1 MIGNDKTGMLRWALC
16 LLLCVVLVET
26 MVAQTSIEKLNQRME
41 ELGQVVYQNPV
52 AVKSELMDIVKN
64 RSGIPDSTMGEVFL
78 NWSIAL
84 GMTNQLDSGIWAAK
98 ESMQLLSDQSMV
110 KASSLK
116 TLAILYRLKG
126 NWKLAEESILLS
138 LQLNDSLWNNKLLSA
153 VTLQEYAS
161 LSLDRREYFK
171 ATSLLLKALETIQLL
186 DKSNPRVPYTAVKLR
201 VNLAEAYAK
210 CENYPFAIREFRLAL
225 PQLDSLNDIDGY
237 VRAGL
242 PLAEAY
248 MYVKQSQSA
257 DSILKK
263 LLPLAEQLQND
274 ELKAYVLLYTGKLN
288 SSTWKYDMAIPF
300 YRDAFTLLE
309 KQNSV
314 VLPECSIGLLNALKE
329 TGGEVEA
336 KQLIQ
341 SSVLNTTLESSDR
354 KIQFEFKK
362 AALPFIWK
370 DMSTAELA
378 DYTLEII
385 SLGDSVASDDKLHA
399 AAQIQAEYQ
408 FERQEAEQ
416 DLLVSENEVL
426 KEKERLKKKQL
437 YLTLAISALV
447 FAMLILLLKRLRQR
461 SLEKDKTLQAKEREL
476 QFQREKREWAEK
488 EKELREQ
495 LVQQQ
500 KAEIMRN
507 VEDAAELRAQLEQL
521 VMEQQQERRKELLDQ
536 FEKTKEEKKGLG
548 FMVSQFN
555 ALHPTFASELIRKFP
570 GLSTADVQ
578 FCTLCRMNLNT
589 KEISTLL
596 NIESRS
602 VYVRKYRIIEKMG
615 LSETVDFEKVLFGF

>member
-1 MIGNDKTGMLRWALC
+1 
-16 LLLCVVLVET
+16 
-26 MVAQTSIEKLNQRME
+26 MVAQTSTEKLNQRMD
-41 ELGQVVYQNPV
+41 ELGKVVYQNPV
-52 AVKSELMDIVKN
+52 AVKSELMGIFMN

-98 ESMQLLSDQSMV
+98 ESMQLLSDQSIV

-116 TLAILYRLKG
+116 TLAVLYRLKG

-138 LQLNDSLWNNKLLSA
+138 LQLNDSIWKNKFLSA

-161 LSLDRREYFK
+161 LTLDRREYFK
-171 ATSLLLKALETIQLL
+171 ATSLFLEALEAIKLASIK
-186 DKSNPRVPYTAVKLR
+186 DPRVPYTAVKLR

-210 CENYPFAIREFRLAL
+210 CENYPFAIREFRLAM
-225 PQLDSLNDIDGY
+225 PQLDSLNDMDGY

-248 MYVKQSQSA
+248 MNMRQPQAA

-263 LLPLAEQLQND
+263 LLPLTEQLQND
-274 ELKAYVLLYTGKLN
+274 ELKAWVLFYLGKLN
-288 SSTWKYDMAIPF
+288 ASTEKYDIALTY
-300 YRDAFTLLE
+300 YRSAFALLE
-309 KQNSV
+309 KQNSLA
-314 VLPECSIGLLNALKE
+314 LPECAIDWLNALKE
-329 TGGEVEA
+329 TGGYAEA
-336 KQLIQ
+336 KQLLQ
-341 SSVLNTTLESSDR
+341 SPVLNTTLESADR
-354 KIQFEFKK
+354 KILFEFKK

-385 SLGDSVASDDKLHA
+385 SLGDSVASDNKLHA

-408 FERQEAEQ
+408 FERQQAEQ
-416 DLLVSENEVL
+416 DLLLSENEVL
-426 KEKERLKKKQL
+426 KEKELLKKKQL
-437 YLTLAISALV
+437 YLTLAISVLV
-447 FAMLILLLKRLRQR
+447 FTMLILLLKRLRER
-461 SLEKDKTLQAKEREL
+461 SLAKDKSLQAKEQEL

-500 KAEIMRN
+500 KAELMRN

-521 VMEQQQERRKELLDQ
+521 VMEQQQDRRKELLDQ
-536 FEKTKEEKKGLG
+536 FERTKEEKMGLG

-555 ALHPTFASELIRKFP
+555 ALHPTFTAELIRNYP
-570 GLSTADVQ
+570 VLSTADIQ
-578 FCTLCRMNLNT
+578 FCTLCRLNLNT

-596 NIESRS
+596 SIESRS

-615 LSETVDFEKVLFGF
+615 LSETDDFEKVLFGF

>member
-1 MIGNDKTGMLRWALC
+1 MIGNVKTGKLRCTLC
-16 LLLCVVLVET
+16 ALLCIVLVKP
-26 MVAQTSIEKLNQRME
+26 MVAQTSTEKLNQRMD
-41 ELGQVVYQNPV
+41 ELGKVVYQNPV
-52 AVKSELMDIVKN
+52 AVKSELMGIVMN

-98 ESMQLLSDQSMV
+98 ESMQLLSDQSIV

-116 TLAILYRLKG
+116 TLAVLYRLKG

-138 LQLNDSLWNNKLLSA
+138 LQLNDSIWKNKFLSA

-161 LSLDRREYFK
+161 LTLDRREYFK
-171 ATSLLLKALETIQLL
+171 ATSLFLEALDAIKLASIK
-186 DKSNPRVPYTAVKLR
+186 DPRVPYTAVKLR

-210 CENYPFAIREFRLAL
+210 CENYPFAIREFRLAM
-225 PQLDSLNDIDGY
+225 PQLDSLNDMDGY

-248 MYVKQSQSA
+248 MNMRQPQAA

-263 LLPLAEQLQND
+263 LLPLTEQLQND
-274 ELKAYVLLYTGKLN
+274 ELKAWVLFYTGKLN
-288 SSTWKYDMAIPF
+288 ASTEKYDMALTY
-300 YRDAFTLLE
+300 YRSAFALLE
-309 KQNSV
+309 KQNSLA
-314 VLPECSIGLLNALKE
+314 LPECAIDRLNALKE
-329 TGGEVEA
+329 TGGYAEA
-336 KQLIQ
+336 KQLLQ
-341 SSVLNTTLESSDR
+341 SPVLNTTLESADR
-354 KIQFEFKK
+354 KTQFEFKK

-385 SLGDSVASDDKLHA
+385 SLGDSVASDNKLHA

-408 FERQEAEQ
+408 FERQKAEQ
-416 DLLVSENEVL
+416 DLLLSENEVL
-426 KEKERLKKKQL
+426 KEKELLKKKQL
-437 YLTLAISALV
+437 YLTLAISVLV
-447 FAMLILLLKRLRQR
+447 FTMLILLLKRLRER
-461 SLEKDKTLQAKEREL
+461 SLAKDKTLQAKEQEL
-476 QFQREKREWAEK
+476 QFQREKRVWAEK

-500 KAEIMRN
+500 KAELMRN

-536 FEKTKEEKKGLG
+536 FERAKEEKKGLG

-555 ALHPTFASELIRKFP
+555 ALHPTFASELIRKYP
-570 GLSTADVQ
+570 GLSTADIQ

-596 NIESRS
+596 SIESRS

-615 LSETVDFEKVLFGF
+615 LSERDDFEKVLFGF

>member
-1 MIGNDKTGMLRWALC
+1 MLRWALC

>member
-1 MIGNDKTGMLRWALC
+1 
-16 LLLCVVLVET
+16 
-26 MVAQTSIEKLNQRME
+26 
-41 ELGQVVYQNPV
+41 
-52 AVKSELMDIVKN
+52 
-64 RSGIPDSTMGEVFL
+64 
-78 NWSIAL
+78 
-84 GMTNQLDSGIWAAK
+84 
-98 ESMQLLSDQSMV
+98 
-110 KASSLK
+110 
-116 TLAILYRLKG
+116 
-126 NWKLAEESILLS
+126 
-138 LQLNDSLWNNKLLSA
+138 LNDSLWNNKLLSA

-161 LSLDRREYFK
+161 LSLDRREYYK

-237 VRAGL
+237 VRAGI

-248 MYVKQSQSA
+248 MNVKQPQPA

-263 LLPLAEQLQND
+263 LLPLTEQLQND
-274 ELKAYVLLYTGKLN
+274 ELKAWVLYCMGKLN
-288 SSTWKYDMAIPF
+288 ASTEKYDMATPY

-309 KQNSV
+309 KQNSLA
-314 VLPECSIGLLNALKE
+314 LPECAISLLKALKE
-329 TGGEVEA
+329 TGGDAEA
-336 KQLIQ
+336 KQLLQ
-341 SSVLNTTLESSDR
+341 SAVLNTTLESSDR

-408 FERQEAEQ
+408 FERQKAEQ

-447 FAMLILLLKRLRQR
+447 FTMLILLLKRLRQR

-615 LSETVDFEKVLFGF
+615 LSETEDFEKVLFGF

>member
-1 MIGNDKTGMLRWALC
+1 MPDW
-16 LLLCVVLVET
+16 
-26 MVAQTSIEKLNQRME
+26 
-41 ELGQVVYQNPV
+41 LGQVVYQNPV

-98 ESMQLLSDQSMV
+98 ESMQLLSDQSIV

-225 PQLDSLNDIDGY
+225 PQLDSLNDKDGY
-237 VRAGL
+237 VRAGI

-248 MYVKQSQSA
+248 MNVKQPQPA

-263 LLPLAEQLQND
+263 LLPLTEQLQND
-274 ELKAYVLLYTGKLN
+274 ELKAWVLYCMGKLN
-288 SSTWKYDMAIPF
+288 SSTKKYDMATPY

-309 KQNSV
+309 KQNSLA
-314 VLPECSIGLLNALKE
+314 LPECAIGLLKALKE
-329 TGGEVEA
+329 TGGDTEA
-336 KQLIQ
+336 KQLLQ

-354 KIQFEFKK
+354 KIQFQFKK

-408 FERQEAEQ
+408 FERQKAEQ

-437 YLTLAISALV
+437 YLTLAISVLV
-447 FAMLILLLKRLRQR
+447 FTMLILLLKRLRQR

-500 KAEIMRN
+500 KAELMRN

-521 VMEQQQERRKELLDQ
+521 VTEQQEERRKELLEQ
-536 FEKTKEEKKGLG
+536 FERTKEEKKGLG

-555 ALHPTFASELIRKFP
+555 ALQPTFASELIRKFP

-615 LSETVDFEKVLFGF
+615 LSETEDFEKVLVGF

>member
-1 MIGNDKTGMLRWALC
+1 MIGNAKMAILRWTLC
-16 LLLCVVLVET
+16 PLLCVVLVET
-26 MVAQTSIEKLNQRME
+26 MVAQTSIEKLNQRMD
-41 ELGQVVYQNPV
+41 ELAKVVYQNPV
-52 AVKSELMDIVKN
+52 AVKSELMGIVMN

-98 ESMQLLSDQSMV
+98 ESMQLLSDQSIV

-116 TLAILYRLKG
+116 TLAVLYRLKG

-138 LQLNDSLWNNKLLSA
+138 LQLNDSIWKNKFLSA

-161 LSLDRREYFK
+161 LTLDRREYFK
-171 ATSLLLKALETIQLL
+171 ATSLFLEALDAIKLASIK
-186 DKSNPRVPYTAVKLR
+186 DPRVPYTAVKLR

-225 PQLDSLNDIDGY
+225 PQLDSLNDMDGY

-248 MYVKQSQSA
+248 MNERQPQAA

-263 LLPLAEQLQND
+263 LLPLTEQLQND
-274 ELKAYVLLYTGKLN
+274 ELKAWVLFYTGKLYA
-288 SSTWKYDMAIPF
+288 STEKYDTALTY
-300 YRDAFTLLE
+300 YRSAFTLLE
-309 KQNSV
+309 KQNSLA
-314 VLPECSIGLLNALKE
+314 LPECAIDWLNALKE
-329 TGGEVEA
+329 TGGYAEA
-336 KQLIQ
+336 KQLLQ
-341 SSVLNTTLESSDR
+341 SPVLNTTLESADR

-370 DMSTAELA
+370 DMSIAELA

-385 SLGDSVASDDKLHA
+385 SLGDSVASDNKLHA

-408 FERQEAEQ
+408 FERQQAEQ

-426 KEKERLKKKQL
+426 KEKELLKKKQL

-447 FAMLILLLKRLRQR
+447 FTMLILLLKRLRER
-461 SLEKDKTLQAKEREL
+461 SLAKDKTLQAKEQEL
-476 QFQREKREWAEK
+476 QFQREKRVWAEK

-500 KAEIMRN
+500 RAELLRN

-536 FEKTKEEKKGLG
+536 FEKAKEEKMGLG

-555 ALHPTFASELIRKFP
+555 ALHPTFASELIRKYP
-570 GLSTADVQ
+570 GLSTADIQ

-596 NIESRS
+596 SIESRS

-615 LSETVDFEKVLFGF
+615 LSERDDFEKVLFGF

>member
-1 MIGNDKTGMLRWALC
+1 MLRCTLC
-16 LLLCVVLVET
+16 VLLCMVLVET
-26 MVAQTSIEKLNQRME
+26 MLAQTSTEKLNQRMD
-41 ELGQVVYQNPV
+41 ELGKVGYQNPV
-52 AVKSELMDIVKN
+52 AVKSELMGIFKN

-98 ESMQLLSDQSMV
+98 ESLKLLSDQSIV

-116 TLAILYRLKG
+116 TLAVLYRLKG

-138 LQLNDSLWNNKLLSA
+138 LQLNDSLWKNKFLSA

-171 ATSLLLKALETIQLL
+171 ATSLLLEALETIKLL
-186 DKSNPRVPYTAVKLR
+186 DISDSRVPYTAVKLR
-201 VNLAEAYAK
+201 VSLAEAYAK

-225 PQLDSLNDIDGY
+225 PQLDSLNDKDGY

-248 MYVKQSQSA
+248 IFMRQPQKA

-263 LLPLAEQLQND
+263 LLPLTEQLQNE
-274 ELKAYVLLYTGKLN
+274 ELKAWVLFNTGKLN
-288 SSTWKYDMAIPF
+288 ASTAKYDMALTY
-300 YRDAFTLLE
+300 YRAAFALLE
-309 KQNSV
+309 KQNSLA
-314 VLPECSIGLLNALKE
+314 LPECAIAWLSALKE
-329 TGGEVEA
+329 TRGDAEA
-336 KQLIQ
+336 KQLLQ
-341 SSVLNTTLESSDR
+341 SPVLNTTLKSADR
-354 KIQFEFKK
+354 KTQFEFKK

-370 DMSTAELA
+370 DMTTAELA

-385 SLGDSVASDDKLHA
+385 SLGDSVASDNKLHA

-408 FERQEAEQ
+408 FERQQAEQ

-426 KEKERLKKKQL
+426 KEKDLLKKKQL
-437 YLTLAISALV
+437 YLTLTISALV
-447 FAMLILLLKRLRQR
+447 FTMLILLLKRLRQR
-461 SLEKDKTLQAKEREL
+461 SLEKDKTLQAKEQEL

-500 KAEIMRN
+500 KAELMRN

-521 VMEQQQERRKELLDQ
+521 VTEQQEERRKELLEQ
-536 FEKTKEEKKGLG
+536 FERAKEEKKGLS

-555 ALHPTFASELIRKFP
+555 ALQPTFAADLIRKYP
-570 GLSTADVQ
+570 TLSTADIQ

-596 NIESRS
+596 SIESRS

-615 LSETVDFEKVLFGF
+615 LSETEDFEKVLLGF

>member
-1 MIGNDKTGMLRWALC
+1 MIGNAKMGMLRWTLC
-16 LLLCVVLVET
+16 PLLCVVLVET
-26 MVAQTSIEKLNQRME
+26 MVAQTSIEKLNQRMD
-41 ELGQVVYQNPV
+41 ELAKVVYQNPV
-52 AVKSELMDIVKN
+52 AVKSELMGIVMN

-98 ESMQLLSDQSMV
+98 ESMQLLSDQSIV

-116 TLAILYRLKG
+116 TLAVLYRLKG

-138 LQLNDSLWNNKLLSA
+138 LQLNDSIWKNKFLSA

-161 LSLDRREYFK
+161 LTLDRREYFK
-171 ATSLLLKALETIQLL
+171 ATSLFLEALDAIKLASIK
-186 DKSNPRVPYTAVKLR
+186 DPRVPYTAVKLR

-225 PQLDSLNDIDGY
+225 PQLDSLNDMDGY

-248 MYVKQSQSA
+248 MNERQPQAA

-263 LLPLAEQLQND
+263 LLPLTEQLQND
-274 ELKAYVLLYTGKLN
+274 ELKAWVLFYTGKLYA
-288 SSTWKYDMAIPF
+288 STEKYDTALTY
-300 YRDAFTLLE
+300 YRSAFTLLE
-309 KQNSV
+309 KQNSLA
-314 VLPECSIGLLNALKE
+314 LPECAIDWLNALKE
-329 TGGEVEA
+329 TGGYAEA
-336 KQLIQ
+336 KQLLQ
-341 SSVLNTTLESSDR
+341 SPVLNTTLESADR

-370 DMSTAELA
+370 DMSIAELA

-385 SLGDSVASDDKLHA
+385 SLGDSVASDNKLHA

-408 FERQEAEQ
+408 FERQQAEQ

-426 KEKERLKKKQL
+426 KEKELLKKKQL

-447 FAMLILLLKRLRQR
+447 FTMLILLLKRLRER
-461 SLEKDKTLQAKEREL
+461 SLAKDKTLQAKEQEL
-476 QFQREKREWAEK
+476 QFQREKRAWAEK

-500 KAEIMRN
+500 RAELLRN

-536 FEKTKEEKKGLG
+536 FEKAKEEKMGLG

-555 ALHPTFASELIRKFP
+555 ALHPTFASELIRKYP
-570 GLSTADVQ
+570 GLSTADIQ

-596 NIESRS
+596 SIESRS

-615 LSETVDFEKVLFGF
+615 LSERDDFEKVLFGF

>member
-1 MIGNDKTGMLRWALC
+1 MIGNAKMAILRWTLC
-16 LLLCVVLVET
+16 PLLCVVLVET
-26 MVAQTSIEKLNQRME
+26 MVAQTSTEKLNQRMD
-41 ELGQVVYQNPV
+41 ELGKVVYQNPV
-52 AVKSELMDIVKN
+52 AVKSELMGIVMN

-98 ESMQLLSDQSMV
+98 ESMQLLSDQSIV

-116 TLAILYRLKG
+116 TLAVLYRLKG

-138 LQLNDSLWNNKLLSA
+138 LQLNDSIWKNKFLSA

-161 LSLDRREYFK
+161 LTLDRREYFK
-171 ATSLLLKALETIQLL
+171 ATSLFLEALEAIKLASIK
-186 DKSNPRVPYTAVKLR
+186 DPRVPYTAVKLR

-225 PQLDSLNDIDGY
+225 PQLDSLNDKDGY

-242 PLAEAY
+242 PLADAY
-248 MYVKQSQSA
+248 MNVRQPQEA

-263 LLPLAEQLQND
+263 LLPLTEQLQND
-274 ELKAYVLLYTGKLN
+274 ELKAWVLFYIGKLN
-288 SSTWKYDMAIPF
+288 ASTEKYDMALTY
-300 YRDAFTLLE
+300 YRSAFTLLE
-309 KQNSV
+309 KQNSLA
-314 VLPECSIGLLNALKE
+314 LPECAIDWLNALKE
-329 TGGEVEA
+329 TGGDAEA
-336 KQLIQ
+336 KQLLQ
-341 SSVLNTTLESSDR
+341 SPVLNTTLESSDR

-385 SLGDSVASDDKLHA
+385 SLGDSVASDNKLHA

-408 FERQEAEQ
+408 FERQQAEQ
-416 DLLVSENEVL
+416 DLLVIENEVL
-426 KEKERLKKKQL
+426 KEKELLKKKQL

-447 FAMLILLLKRLRQR
+447 FTMLILLLKRLRER
-461 SLEKDKTLQAKEREL
+461 SLAKDKTLQAKEQEL
-476 QFQREKREWAEK
+476 QFQREKRAWAEK

-495 LVQQQ
+495 LVQRQR
-500 KAEIMRN
+500 AELMRN

-536 FEKTKEEKKGLG
+536 FEKAKEEKMGLG

-555 ALHPTFASELIRKFP
+555 ALHPTFSSELIRNFP
-570 GLSTADVQ
+570 ALSTADIQ

-596 NIESRS
+596 SIESRS

-615 LSETVDFEKVLFGF
+615 LSERDDFEKVLFGF

>member
-1 MIGNDKTGMLRWALC
+1 MLRCTLC
-16 LLLCVVLVET
+16 VLLCMVLVET
-26 MVAQTSIEKLNQRME
+26 MLAQTSTEKLNQRMD
-41 ELGQVVYQNPV
+41 ELGKVGYQNPV
-52 AVKSELMDIVKN
+52 AVKSELMGIFKN
-64 RSGIPDSTMGEVFL
+64 RSVIPDSTMGEVFL

-98 ESMQLLSDQSMV
+98 ESLKLLSDQSIV

-116 TLAILYRLKG
+116 TLAVLYRLKG

-138 LQLNDSLWNNKLLSA
+138 LQLNDSLWKNKFLSA

-171 ATSLLLKALETIQLL
+171 ATSLLLEALETIKLL
-186 DKSNPRVPYTAVKLR
+186 DISDSRVPYTAVKLR
-201 VNLAEAYAK
+201 VSLAEAYAK

-225 PQLDSLNDIDGY
+225 PQLDSLNDKDGY

-248 MYVKQSQSA
+248 IFMRQPQKA

-263 LLPLAEQLQND
+263 LLPLNEQLQIE
-274 ELKAYVLLYTGKLN
+274 ELKAWVLFNTGKLN
-288 SSTWKYDMAIPF
+288 ASTAKYDMALTY
-300 YRDAFTLLE
+300 YRAAFALLE
-309 KQNSV
+309 KQNSLA
-314 VLPECSIGLLNALKE
+314 LPECAIAWLSALKE
-329 TGGEVEA
+329 TRGDAEA
-336 KQLIQ
+336 KQLLQ
-341 SSVLNTTLESSDR
+341 SPVLNTTLKSADR
-354 KIQFEFKK
+354 KTQFEFKK

-370 DMSTAELA
+370 DMTTAELA

-385 SLGDSVASDDKLHA
+385 SLGDSVASENKLHT

-408 FERQEAEQ
+408 FERQQAEQ
-416 DLLVSENEVL
+416 DLLLSENEVL
-426 KEKERLKKKQL
+426 KEKEVLKKKQL

-447 FAMLILLLKRLRQR
+447 CTMLILLLKRLRDR
-461 SLEKDKTLQAKEREL
+461 SLEKDKTLQTKEQEL
-476 QFQREKREWAEK
+476 QFQREKRDWAEK

-500 KAEIMRN
+500 KAELMRN

-521 VMEQQQERRKELLDQ
+521 VTEQQEERRKELLEQ
-536 FEKTKEEKKGLG
+536 FERAKEEKKGLS

-555 ALHPTFASELIRKFP
+555 ALQPTFAADLIRKYP
-570 GLSTADVQ
+570 ALSPADIQ

-596 NIESRS
+596 SIESRS

-615 LSETVDFEKVLFGF
+615 LSETEDFEKVLLGF

>member
-1 MIGNDKTGMLRWALC
+1 MIGNDKPGMLRWALC
-16 LLLCVVLVET
+16 ALLCVVLVDT
-26 MVAQTSIEKLNQRME
+26 MLAQTSTEKLNQRMD
-41 ELGQVVYQNPV
+41 ELGKVVYQNPV
-52 AVKSELMDIVKN
+52 AVKSELMDIFNN

-84 GMTNQLDSGIWAAK
+84 GMTNQLDSAIWAAK
-98 ESMQLLSDQSMV
+98 ESMQLLSDQSIV

-138 LQLNDSLWNNKLLSA
+138 LQLNDSLWKNKLLSA

-171 ATSLLLKALETIQLL
+171 ATSLLLEALETIKSL
-186 DKSNPRVPYTAVKLR
+186 DKSDSRVPYTAVKLR

-225 PQLDSLNDIDGY
+225 PQLESLNDKDGY

-248 MYVKQSQSA
+248 MHMSQPQKA

-263 LLPLAEQLQND
+263 LMPLTEQLQNE
-274 ELKAYVLLYTGKLN
+274 ELKAWVLFNTGKLN
-288 SSTWKYDMAIPF
+288 SSTEKYNMAIPY

-309 KQNSV
+309 KQNSL
-314 VLPECSIGLLNALKE
+314 VLPDCAIGWLNALKE
-329 TGGEVEA
+329 TGGDAEA
-336 KQLIQ
+336 QQLLK
-341 SSVLNTTLESSDR
+341 SPVLNTTLKSADR

-370 DMSTAELA
+370 DMSNAELA

-385 SLGDSVASDDKLHA
+385 SLGDSVANDNKLHA

-408 FERQEAEQ
+408 FERQKAEQ

-426 KEKERLKKKQL
+426 KEKELLKKKQL
-437 YLTLAISALV
+437 HLTLAISALV
-447 FAMLILLLKRLRQR
+447 FTMLILLLKRLRQR
-461 SLEKDKTLQAKEREL
+461 SLEKDKILQTKEQEL

-536 FEKTKEEKKGLG
+536 FERTKEEKNGLG
-548 FMVSQFN
+548 LMVSQFN
-555 ALHPTFASELIRKFP
+555 ALHPHFASELIRKYP
-570 GLSTADVQ
+570 ALSTADIQ

-589 KEISTLL
+589 KEISMLF

-615 LSETVDFEKVLFGF
+615 LSETEDFEKVLFGF

>member
-1 MIGNDKTGMLRWALC
+1 MLSCTLC
-16 LLLCVVLVET
+16 ALLCMVLVET
-26 MVAQTSIEKLNQRME
+26 MLAQTSTEKLNQRMD
-41 ELGQVVYQNPV
+41 ELGKVGYQNPV
-52 AVKSELMDIVKN
+52 AVKSELMGIFKN

-98 ESMQLLSDQSMV
+98 ESLKLLSDQSIV

-116 TLAILYRLKG
+116 TLAVLYRLKG

-138 LQLNDSLWNNKLLSA
+138 LQLNDSLWKNKFLSA

-171 ATSLLLKALETIQLL
+171 ATSLLLEALETIKLL
-186 DKSNPRVPYTAVKLR
+186 DVSDSRVPYTAVKLR

-210 CENYPFAIREFRLAL
+210 CENYPFAIREFMLAL
-225 PQLDSLNDIDGY
+225 PQLDSLNDKDGY

-248 MYVKQSQSA
+248 MFMRQPQKA

-263 LLPLAEQLQND
+263 LLPLTEQLQNE
-274 ELKAYVLLYTGKLN
+274 ELKAWVLFNTGKLN
-288 SSTWKYDMAIPF
+288 ASTAKYDMALTY
-300 YRDAFTLLE
+300 YRAAFALLE
-309 KQNSV
+309 KQNSLA
-314 VLPECSIGLLNALKE
+314 LPECAITWLSALKE
-329 TGGEVEA
+329 TGGDAEA
-336 KQLIQ
+336 KQLLK
-341 SSVLNTTLESSDR
+341 SPVLNTTLKSADR
-354 KIQFEFKK
+354 KTQFEFKK

-370 DMSTAELA
+370 DMTTAELA

-385 SLGDSVASDDKLHA
+385 SLGDSVASENKLHT

-408 FERQEAEQ
+408 FERQQAEQ
-416 DLLVSENEVL
+416 DLLLSENEVL
-426 KEKERLKKKQL
+426 KEKEVLKKKQL

-447 FAMLILLLKRLRQR
+447 CTMLILLLKRLRQR
-461 SLEKDKTLQAKEREL
+461 SLEKDKTLQTKEQEL
-476 QFQREKREWAEK
+476 QFQREKRDWAEK

-500 KAEIMRN
+500 KAELMRN

-521 VMEQQQERRKELLDQ
+521 VTEQQEERRKELLEQ
-536 FEKTKEEKKGLG
+536 FERAKEEKKGLS

-555 ALHPTFASELIRKFP
+555 ALQPTFAADLIRKYP
-570 GLSTADVQ
+570 ALSTADIQ

-596 NIESRS
+596 SIESRS

-615 LSETVDFEKVLFGF
+615 LIETEDFEKVLLGF

>member
-1 MIGNDKTGMLRWALC
+1 
-16 LLLCVVLVET
+16 
-26 MVAQTSIEKLNQRME
+26 
-41 ELGQVVYQNPV
+41 
-52 AVKSELMDIVKN
+52 
-64 RSGIPDSTMGEVFL
+64 VFL

-98 ESMQLLSDQSMV
+98 ESMQLLSDQSIV

-116 TLAILYRLKG
+116 TLAVLYRLKG

-138 LQLNDSLWNNKLLSA
+138 LQLNDSIWKNKFLSA

-161 LSLDRREYFK
+161 LTLDRREYFK
-171 ATSLLLKALETIQLL
+171 ATSLFLEALDAIKLASIK
-186 DKSNPRVPYTAVKLR
+186 DPRVPYTAVKLR
-201 VNLAEAYAK
+201 VNLAEAYVK
-210 CENYPFAIREFRLAL
+210 CENYPFAIREFRLVM
-225 PQLDSLNDIDGY
+225 PQLDSLNDMDGY

-248 MYVKQSQSA
+248 MNMRQPQAA

-263 LLPLAEQLQND
+263 LLPLTEQLQND
-274 ELKAYVLLYTGKLN
+274 ELKAWVLFYLGKLN
-288 SSTWKYDMAIPF
+288 ASTEKYDIALTY
-300 YRDAFTLLE
+300 YRSAFALLE
-309 KQNSV
+309 KQNSLA
-314 VLPECSIGLLNALKE
+314 LPECAIDWLNALKE
-329 TGGEVEA
+329 TGGYAEA
-336 KQLIQ
+336 KQLLQ
-341 SSVLNTTLESSDR
+341 SPVLNTTLESADR
-354 KIQFEFKK
+354 KILFEFKK

-385 SLGDSVASDDKLHA
+385 SLGDSVASDNKLHA

-408 FERQEAEQ
+408 FERQQAEQ
-416 DLLVSENEVL
+416 DLLLSENEVL
-426 KEKERLKKKQL
+426 KEKELLKKKQL
-437 YLTLAISALV
+437 YLTLAISVLV
-447 FAMLILLLKRLRQR
+447 FTMLILLLKRLRER
-461 SLEKDKTLQAKEREL
+461 SLAKDKTLQAKEQEL

-500 KAEIMRN
+500 KAELMRN

-521 VMEQQQERRKELLDQ
+521 VMEQQQDRRKELLDQ
-536 FEKTKEEKKGLG
+536 FERTKEEKMGLG

-555 ALHPTFASELIRKFP
+555 ALHPTFAAELIRNYP
-570 GLSTADVQ
+570 VLSTADIQ

-596 NIESRS
+596 SIESRS

-615 LSETVDFEKVLFGF
+615 LSETDDFEKVLFGF